1 MAGRFTPI
9 RFLSGVARSVA
20 WFASTSVRAAR
31 DARRDGDSSNLDYVY
46 ASTLSRGFVRSLGLT
61 YRVKNEERLT
71 ASQPCVYVVNHRSNL
86 DLITLARIFPPGTIV
101 IGKKQVLKVPLFGT
115 IFEQGGN
122 ITIDRKNRDD
132 ARAGFDAAEKA
143 ILDDKRSIWVFPEGT
158 RNHGRKLLPFKK
170 GAFHL
175 ARNTGVPLVPIVC
188 AAPDSWID
196 PKTLYLA
203 REVFIVIH
211 VLAPIDP
218 AAFGS
223 VDELAAHTWSVMN
236 EALTRA
242 AEELSAGSAEAR

>member
-1 MAGRFTPI
+1 MGARFTPI
-9 RFLSGVARSVA
+9 RFLSGVARAVA

-61 YRVKNEERLT
+61 YRIRNEERLT

-122 ITIDRKNRDD
+122 ITIDRTNRDD
-132 ARAGFDAAEKA
+132 ARAGFDAAERA
-143 ILDDKRSIWVFPEGT
+143 IVEQKRSIWVFPEGT
-158 RNHGRKLLPFKK
+158 RNHGKRLLPFKK

-175 ARNTGVPLVPIVC
+175 ARNTGVPVIPIVC

-196 PKTLYLA
+196 PKTFYLA
-203 REVFIVIH
+203 RSVPIVIH
-211 VLAPIDP
+211 VLAAIDP
-218 AAFGS
+218 ARFET
-223 VDELAAHTWSVMN
+223 VDELTSHAWSVMN
-236 EALTRA
+236 GALSGA
-242 AEELSAGSAEAR
+242 ADELSGLK